1 MWVVPCKVRVKSSR
15 RIGPSTR
22 FEEGTM
28 VQVVRI
34 GSRVLYLREGCVVTY
49 RQGARMRDCVLR
61 ELPDHEGRALV
72 EVDGKQE
79 RVLVADLVA

>member
-1 MWVVPCKVRVKSSR
+1 ML
-15 RIGPSTR
+15 
-22 FEEGTM
+22 
-28 VQVVRI
+28 QVVRI